1 MSDFLRRIAAALI
14 AVSLAAPA
22 VLPGAVAPAFAQAFG
37 QQGQPMLL
45 PVHPERL
52 VAQTAAEGE
61 PSFTVEIADDDAER
75 SAGLMFRRVMP
86 DDRGMLFVFEQTRRV
101 AFWMKNTPMP
111 LDLIFI
117 GEDGVV
123 VDIKQGVPFSEASIA
138 PQAPVRFVLEVKAGT
153 AQKTG
158 IVAGDRLR
166 HPVIDR
172 IAGQ

>member
-1 MSDFLRRIAAALI
+1 MTTFIRRLAAAFVAAIL
-14 AVSLAAPA
+14 VMPVAAPLA
-22 VLPGAVAPAFAQAFG
+22 IAPAAAQS
-37 QQGQPMLL
+37 GQPMLL
-45 PVHPERL
+45 PVDPAPL
-52 VAQTAAEGE
+52 VVEGGSAGE
-61 PSFTVEIADDDAER
+61 ARFSIEIADTDAER

-123 VDIKQGVPFSEASIA
+123 ADILPGVPFSEASIA
-138 PQAPVRFVLEVKAGT
+138 PQASVRFVLEVKAGI
-153 AQKTG
+153 AQKAG
-158 IVAGDRLR
+158 IAAGTRMR

-172 IAGQ
+172 IAGID